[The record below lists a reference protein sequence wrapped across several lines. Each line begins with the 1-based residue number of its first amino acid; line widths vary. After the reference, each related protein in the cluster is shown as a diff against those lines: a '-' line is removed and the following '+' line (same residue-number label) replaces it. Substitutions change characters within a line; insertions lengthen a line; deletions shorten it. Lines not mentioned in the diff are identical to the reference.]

1 MEKRAREVTKI
12 KDRQIGEG
20 IARSDHSR
28 SKEGMTRPSGQD
40 RQSAVESVGK
50 QLQRR
55 WRDILSSAEM
65 ETADRQLAEADT
77 CRPVVLVPPLDG
89 GPLRSTVGRSWWLTI
104 PATEQRL
111 GDEPAFAEWRE
122 TIDQEKINGTR

>member
-1 MEKRAREVTKI
+1 MEKRAREVTRI

-40 RQSAVESVGK
+40 RQSAVEGVGK

-65 ETADRQLAEADT
+65 ETADRQLADADT
-77 CRPVVLVPPLDG
+77 CRPMILVPPLDG
-89 GPLRSTVGRSWWLTI
+89 ATGWR
-104 PATEQRL
+104 ATEKYCRQKLVVDDPRY
-111 GDEPAFAEWRE
+111 GAATGR
-122 TIDQEKINGTR
+122 